1 MAIPSPAA
9 AAAACRRV
17 CRILC
22 ACTLPGCLFGRP
34 SPFRRPAVRRQ
45 PARMP
50 RRLVGGAEAAGGS
63 MCAALVATA
72 ERLKCSDAAVTPAR
86 AHICS
91 THAHTH
97 TLTCIRTHTHTHAP
111 THART
116 HTHSLTHSHAHT
128 RLHTLTLTHAYTRL
142 HTHTLTL
149 AHTQTHARAV
159 AKVHPALCV
168 PGCLVAMHTSARP
181 LAQARSRRRA
191 ALACVPCVRS
201 CTASGPAPCA

>member
-1 MAIPSPAA
+1 MLSSTILVDFVVEVPLSAEHHGRHHGGPAERGHRLADGRATPSPAA

-17 CRILC
+17 CRIIG

-97 TLTCIRTHTHTHAP
+97 TLTCIRTHTHTH
-111 THART
+111 THPRT
-116 HTHSLTHSHAHT
+116 HTHSLTHSLT
-128 RLHTLTLTHAYTRL
+128 RAHTLTYT
-142 HTHTLTL
+142 HTHTRIHTLTYT
-149 AHTQTHARAV
+149 HTHTRTQAHAR
-159 AKVHPALCV
+159 
-168 PGCLVAMHTSARP
+168 T
-181 LAQARSRRRA
+181 RRR
-191 ALACVPCVRS
+191 
-201 CTASGPAPCA
+201 